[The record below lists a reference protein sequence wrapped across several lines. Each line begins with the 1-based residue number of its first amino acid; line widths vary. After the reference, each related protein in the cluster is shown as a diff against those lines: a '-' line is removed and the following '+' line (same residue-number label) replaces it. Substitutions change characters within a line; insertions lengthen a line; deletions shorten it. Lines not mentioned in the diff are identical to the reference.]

1 MSSLIIL
8 FLMLLTQL
16 MEYKRRYNLI
26 IISILV
32 KKTLKRYKV
41 NKRNILKNSLK
52 LNWISTL
59 FLRLELLAA

>member
-59 FLRLELLAA
+59 FLRLELLGA